1 MNGDGMGTQGGNVN
15 SGTTSIE
22 NHGIEITHK
31 TSIKI
36 ENFKPMH
43 IL

>member
-1 MNGDGMGTQGGNVN
+1 MGMGWGRGGGNVN
-15 SGTTSIE
+15 SGTTSSIE